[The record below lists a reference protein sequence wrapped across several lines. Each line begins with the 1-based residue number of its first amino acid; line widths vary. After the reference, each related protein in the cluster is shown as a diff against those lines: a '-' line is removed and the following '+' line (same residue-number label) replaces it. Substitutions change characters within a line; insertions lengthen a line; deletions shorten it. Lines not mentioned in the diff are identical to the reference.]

1 MSSRNGFFTGVVATV
16 LGDDGFPPSDR
27 CASSQRSAD
36 VEGLRG
42 GGSAD
47 EGEAGESFGEM
58 GVVDGVGIG
67 SADSLRAGSALA
79 DSLCVG
85 TASCMA
91 GWRGGAALGGA
102 ALGGGAA
109 PAEALGDDDGL
120 RRDRGPDGRDST
132 AWSTSETRP
141 ATDDAGVV
149 GKAGAPFSGGV
160 AASARDWSE
169 TLCRKAPPVV

>member
-1 MSSRNGFFTGVVATV
+1 MSSRNGFLAGVAATV
-16 LGDDGFPPSDR
+16 LGDAGFPPSDR
-27 CASSQRSAD
+27 CASSHRSAD

-47 EGEAGESFGEM
+47 EGEAGESFGDM
-58 GVVDGVGIG
+58 GAVDGSVGIG

-79 DSLCVG
+79 DGLCVG
-85 TASCMA
+85 AASVMA
-91 GWRGGAALGGA
+91 GWRGGAALGRA
-102 ALGGGAA
+102 V

-120 RRDRGPDGRDST
+120 LRDRGPDGREST
-132 AWSTSETRP
+132 AWSISDTRP

-149 GKAGAPFSGGV
+149 GKAGAPLSGGV

-169 TLCRKAPPVV
+169 TLCRKAPPMF